1 MNLNPNLVQNHF
13 TFNQNTGWDIQ
24 GLVVLPLPSII
35 CLYPPNPTKQNG
47 RIQIWFLWLLQ
58 QHSPLHCDVVPALR
72 YGWQKFRNHGRQLS
86 CMWSPLLYCEPYR
99 CILPGSESS
108 KDSRTEINRSK
119 FVVWEELDNI
129 GVFVFYITLSYNG
142 RVAILTESLYWPS
155 RYISRVVILAESLL
169 DQSS

>member
-24 GLVVLPLPSII
+24 GLVVLPLPSIH
-35 CLYPPNPTKQNG
+35 CLYPPNTTKQNG

-129 GVFVFYITLSYNG
+129 GVFVFYITLSYIG